1 MAGRSRRASLDAAI
15 ELMYFAY
22 RGMVAKPDRVLEARN
37 LGRAHHRVLFFVA
50 RLERPTVGELLRT
63 LAVSKQSL
71 NGPLR
76 DLKAQDLIAWERD
89 EGDARVRRMNAQAT
103 RYRAGHFLKLHD
115 DFNAEEGRL
124 YAYVINLTREW
135 KADWGGLLQFLDAE
149 GRVIDTLMPRWNSL
163 SIFRVPAPHV
173 VSLVAPWAEGER
185 LAVTGWMLT

>member
-89 EGDARVRRMNAQAT
+89 EGDARVRR
-103 RYRAGHFLKLHD
+103 LS
-115 DFNAEEGRL
+115 
-124 YAYVINLTREW
+124 LTRDGRNLEARLSALQRRHFAAIFGAGTA
-135 KADWGGLLQFLDAE
+135 ADEAGWRAVM
-149 GRVIDTLMPRWNSL
+149 R
-163 SIFRVPAPHV
+163 
-173 VSLVAPWAEGER
+173 R
-185 LAVTGWMLT
+185 LALEELSTSGRELV

>member
-89 EGDARVRRMNAQAT
+89 EGDARVRRLSLT
-103 RYRAGHFLKLHD
+103 RDGRKLEARLSVLQRRHFAAIFD
-115 DFNAEEGRL
+115 GGTAAEEAGWR
-124 YAYVINLTREW
+124 AVM
-135 KADWGGLLQFLDAE
+135 A
-149 GRVIDTLMPRWNSL
+149 
-163 SIFRVPAPHV
+163 
-173 VSLVAPWAEGER
+173 R
-185 LAVTGWMLT
+185 LAEAERAVSGREIA

>member
-1 MAGRSRRASLDAAI
+1 MAGCSRRASLDAAI

-89 EGDARVRRMNAQAT
+89 EGDARVRR
-103 RYRAGHFLKLHD
+103 LS
-115 DFNAEEGRL
+115 
-124 YAYVINLTREW
+124 LTRDGRKLEARLSVLQRRHFAVIFGAGTA
-135 KADWGGLLQFLDAE
+135 ADEAGWRA
-149 GRVIDTLMPRWNSL
+149 VM
-163 SIFRVPAPHV
+163 A
-173 VSLVAPWAEGER
+173 R
-185 LAVTGWMLT
+185 LAEAERAASGREVA

>member
-1 MAGRSRRASLDAAI
+1 MAGRSRRAPLDAAI

-89 EGDARVRRMNAQAT
+89 EGDARVKRLSLTPAGRALEAKLSALQRRHFRAIFASGDARDTSGWRAT
-103 RYRAGHFLKLHD
+103 MLKLAAD
-115 DFNAEEGRL
+115 EMARSGRDL
-124 YAYVINLTREW
+124 
-135 KADWGGLLQFLDAE
+135 G
-149 GRVIDTLMPRWNSL
+149 
-163 SIFRVPAPHV
+163 
-173 VSLVAPWAEGER
+173 
-185 LAVTGWMLT
+185 

>member
-89 EGDARVRRMNAQAT
+89 EGDARVRR
-103 RYRAGHFLKLHD
+103 LS
-115 DFNAEEGRL
+115 
-124 YAYVINLTREW
+124 LTRNGRRLE
-135 KADWGGLLQFLDAE
+135 ARLSVLQRRHFAAIFGAGTAAAE
-149 GRVIDTLMPRWNSL
+149 AGWRVVM
-163 SIFRVPAPHV
+163 A
-173 VSLVAPWAEGER
+173 R
-185 LAVTGWMLT
+185 LAEAERAVSGREIA

>member
-22 RGMVAKPDRVLEARN
+22 RGMVAKPDRVLEARS

-76 DLKAQDLIAWERD
+76 DLKRQDLIAWERD
-89 EGDARVRRMNAQAT
+89 EGDARVRR
-103 RYRAGHFLKLHD
+103 LS
-115 DFNAEEGRL
+115 
-124 YAYVINLTREW
+124 LTRDGRRLEARLSVLQRRHLAAIFGAGTA
-135 KADWGGLLQFLDAE
+135 ADEAGWRA
-149 GRVIDTLMPRWNSL
+149 VM
-163 SIFRVPAPHV
+163 A
-173 VSLVAPWAEGER
+173 R
-185 LAVTGWMLT
+185 LAGAELAASGREIA